1 MNEKFIK
8 SLRNPKDRNLEFT
21 RIDNFLIDS
30 SGDKYPILNDI
41 PRFVELDNYS
51 QSFGFQW
58 NKFKKT
64 QFDIEGHFNISENR
78 FYKNTR
84 WKNIDLVGN
93 KILEVGSGAGR
104 FTEVL
109 LRTGAELF
117 SVDYSNA
124 VDANW
129 QSNRDKKDFFIAQ
142 ASIYELPFEEN
153 SFEYVF
159 CYGVIQHTPDV
170 KASFMNLVKFL
181 KVGGKLSIDVYKKNW
196 KSIFLSKYWFRLF
209 TKKMSHNK
217 LLKLIEWY
225 VPKWFPISSLLIRIP
240 FIGKFLCQIIPI
252 SNYTLQFPEL
262 TKQQLVEWAILDTFD
277 MLSPEYDQPQT
288 LSTLKKWALEAN
300 LKITYCGV
308 GDNGYVLNATKV
320 CVE

>member
-1 MNEKFIK
+1 MKDKFINF
-8 SLRNPKDRNLEFT
+8 LRNPKNRQLDFT
-21 RIDNFLIDS
+21 IVDNFLIDS
-30 SGDKYPILNDI
+30 SGNKFPIINDI
-41 PRFVELDNYS
+41 PRFVEQDNYS
-51 QSFGFQW
+51 KSFGFQW

-64 QFDIEGHFNISENR
+64 QFDIKGHFNISEDR
-78 FYKNTR
+78 FYNNTR
-84 WKNIDLVGN
+84 WRNIDLAGK

-104 FTEVL
+104 FTEVI
-109 LRTGAELF
+109 LRTEAELF

-129 QSNRDKKDFFIAQ
+129 QSNKEKKEFFIAQ
-142 ASIYELPFEEN
+142 ASIYELPFKEN
-153 SFEYVF
+153 SFDFVF

-196 KSIFLSKYWFRLF
+196 KSIFLSKYWFRIF
-209 TKKMSHNK
+209 TKKMSHHK

-225 VPKWFPISSLLIRIP
+225 VPKWFPVSSLLIRIP
-240 FIGKFLCQIIPI
+240 YIGKFLCQIIPI
-252 SNYTLQFPEL
+252 SNYTMQFPEL
-262 TKQQLVEWAILDTFD
+262 SKHQLVEWAILDTFD

-288 LSTLKKWALEAN
+288 LSTLKKWAIDAKLE
-300 LKITYCGV
+300 ITYCGV